1 MEIMSLR
8 LSLLLLLGVLSF
20 TAPLRAEDKGAE
32 KWADSALPV
41 TDGLEL
47 WLDAGRLNA
56 ARKAHGEKEIA
67 DDETVE
73 IWYDASG
80 HGRNLTQKNADVRPT
95 FLAGAAPALLFD
107 GDGAYLALNNAGR
120 SYK

>member
-1 MEIMSLR
+1 MLR
-8 LSLLLLLGVLSF
+8 RLALLLLLGVLSF

-56 ARKAHGEKEIA
+56 ARKAHGEKE
-67 DDETVE
+67 
-73 IWYDASG
+73 
-80 HGRNLTQKNADVRPT
+80 
-95 FLAGAAPALLFD
+95 
-107 GDGAYLALNNAGR
+107 
-120 SYK
+120 